1 MFLVV
6 GSARGEATYWGIV
19 AFLFSF
25 CPTLCWG
32 RCAADTQ
39 NHTALQRARNRS
51 IPRQGDN
58 FKFRGVYVR
67 ICVYQYMSIR

>member
-39 NHTALQRARNRS
+39 NHTALQRARNRNAR
-51 IPRQGDN
+51 RQVGILN
-58 FKFRGVYVR
+58 LSYTY
-67 ICVYQYMSIR
+67 IHIYTCV